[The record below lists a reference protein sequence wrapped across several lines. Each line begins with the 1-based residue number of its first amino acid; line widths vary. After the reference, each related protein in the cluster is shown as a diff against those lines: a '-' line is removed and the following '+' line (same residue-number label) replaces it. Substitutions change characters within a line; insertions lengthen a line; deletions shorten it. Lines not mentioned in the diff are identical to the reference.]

1 MYFYTDRRAM
11 SIILDLPNEDAMF
24 EALHDSWIL
33 FKTYPRVSPIVDGQ
47 EFPALLKR
55 AGVMP

>member
-1 MYFYTDRRAM
+1 M